1 MPINDTFLIFF
12 KSYYRLLYNISVF
25 LYLNIERTSLK
36 LHVEESFNFRKVRI
50 YPRPCGQSNK
60 RVL

>member
-1 MPINDTFLIFF
+1 MTLSLFFL

-36 LHVEESFNFRKVRI
+36 LHVEESFNFRKVMT
-50 YPRPCGQSNK
+50 YPRPRGQSTK
-60 RVL
+60 RVS